1 MAIYLNHENTKSTL
15 ISAKSAKTITLKCG
29 IILLEI
35 QTYVMILCSG
45 MRWFPGVINETIVVH
60 MHTNAQAWE
69 VKMTEKDCR
78 RLSRN
83 DLIEIISQLQKEKT
97 SLNNRIETMKKELG
111 DSQEYRDTQ
120 V

>member
-1 MAIYLNHENTKSTL
+1 
-15 ISAKSAKTITLKCG
+15 
-29 IILLEI
+29 
-35 QTYVMILCSG
+35 
-45 MRWFPGVINETIVVH
+45 
-60 MHTNAQAWE
+60 
-69 VKMTEKDCR
+69 MTEKDCR